1 MSERKLIVFGASGH
15 AKVVIEI
22 ARSCGYR
29 PIAVLDDNPDLKG
42 TLFAGVEVAG
52 GKEALSGLLAH
63 GLRHAVVAIGAN
75 HARSRVAAWLA
86 EQGCLF
92 PVLVHER
99 AWVSASAT
107 LGSGT
112 VVMPGAIINADAVV
126 GQHVIVNTS
135 ASIDHDCR
143 IHDGVHIAPGVH
155 LCGGVEV
162 GARTLIGVGASV
174 IPCKKIGADAVVG
187 GGSTVVTDIN
197 AEAVVGGSPA
207 HFLSKGM
214 K

>member
-22 ARSCGYR
+22 ARSCGYV
-29 PIAVLDDNPDLKG
+29 PAAVLDDDPGLKG
-42 TLFAGVEVAG
+42 TSFAGVEVAG
-52 GKEALSGLLAH
+52 GKEALPGLLTQ
-63 GLRHAVVAIGAN
+63 GLRYTVVAIGAN

-99 AWVSASAT
+99 AWVSPTAS

-135 ASIDHDCR
+135 ASIDHDCV
-143 IHDGVHIAPGVH
+143 IHDAVHIAPGVH
-155 LCGGVEV
+155 LCGGVEI

-174 IPCKKIGADAVVG
+174 IPCKKIGADAVIG
-187 GGSTVVTDIN
+187 GGSAVVTDIN

-207 HFLSKGM
+207 HYLSKGM
-214 K
+214 R